1 MSDLLDYAALAGIIG
16 LACWL
21 FIVARWQARQA
32 PDERLQRIED
42 EVADFAAAFAEL
54 RERHNALSKRL
65 AISTAREAKAEK
77 HGTLQEAAEQA
88 RKILGDPK
96 YPGAAWIQEP
106 AAPAINPRLAALR
119 ARRGRNGHAVDQDD

>member
-1 MSDLLDYAALAGIIG
+1 MSDYLDLAALGAIIG

-21 FIVARWQARQA
+21 YIVARRQARAA

-88 RKILGDPK
+88 RKILGDPT
-96 YPGAAWIQEP
+96 YPGAAWQEP